1 MRQSCHRLNDSEREK
16 EREERKEG
24 QRDWRGRIINVIA
37 NLNKV
42 IIKLETV
49 PKKTGLKSNVPDLS
63 MSVMK
68 WREKEKEEREREL
81 YL

>member
-49 PKKTGLKSNVPDLS
+49 PKKTRLKRNVPDLL

-68 WREKEKEEREREL
+68 WREREKK
-81 YL
+81 